1 MSLQEKRLL
10 NKMVMNDMRHLGP
23 SGTLKLME
31 SLIDNDLSHLDQNVE
46 LLAEGLYKELK
57 ARGKLAPLTY
67 KPIMYKEQEVPLAL
81 SLNDLL

>member
-1 MSLQEKRLL
+1 MSMQAKQLL
-10 NKMVMNDMRHLGP
+10 SKMVINDMQHLGP

-31 SLIDNDLSHLDQNVE
+31 SLIDNDLSHLDQNVD
-46 LLAEGLYKELK
+46 LLAAGLYEALK

-67 KPIMYKEQEVPLAL
+67 KPIVYKEQEVPLAL

>member
-1 MSLQEKRLL
+1 MSIQEKRLL

-67 KPIMYKEQEVPLAL
+67 KPIMYKEQEVPLDL

>member
-1 MSLQEKRLL
+1 
-10 NKMVMNDMRHLGP
+10 MVMNDMRHLGP

>member
-1 MSLQEKRLL
+1 
-10 NKMVMNDMRHLGP
+10 
-23 SGTLKLME
+23 ME

-57 ARGKLAPLTY
+57 ARGKLASLTY

>member
-1 MSLQEKRLL
+1 MSIHEKRLL

>member
-1 MSLQEKRLL
+1 MSIQEKRLL

-81 SLNDLL
+81 SLIDLL

>member
-1 MSLQEKRLL
+1 MSIQEKRLL

-67 KPIMYKEQEVPLAL
+67 KPIIYKEQEVPLAL
-81 SLNDLL
+81 SLKDLL